1 MITIYL
7 GDVTEYLAQVAT
19 SADPRAQLIND
30 SNWQNLKPGTYFT
43 SLGDLKDL
51 KTLGAVLNQATTIVY
66 MPPTIWSDEHKGSSA
81 MRDWYED
88 YLNVYKF
95 RCTVKNFNTVC
106 EFDNILHLADYR
118 KTNEPQLW
126 IAGCSISHGVG
137 VTQQTRYGQL
147 LSQQLDLK
155 ASFLTWPGSSIA
167 WAADQILRSDVQ
179 ENDVVVW
186 GLTNHRRFT
195 KFNNNRLQY
204 LTLAT
209 PTLDKS
215 TVNFINSEHTLYR
228 SVISVKQVIN
238 FCEKIGARLIIA
250 SLLDTTVVNY
260 IKNFSHLIVLV
271 DFLGRDIQDKFFDL
285 GTDHLHPGSITHK
298 FYADEIYK
306 KIKLTTF

>member
-7 GDVTEYLAQVAT
+7 GDVTEYLAQVAK

-30 SNWQNLKPGTYFT
+30 SNWQNLKSGTYFT

-66 MPPTIWSDEHKGSSA
+66 TPPTIWSDEHKGSSA
-81 MRDWYED
+81 MRSWYED

-106 EFDNILHLADYR
+106 EFDNILHLADSR
-118 KTNEPQLW
+118 KTSEPQLW

-137 VTQQTRYGQL
+137 VTQKTRYGQL
-147 LSQQLDLK
+147 LSQQLDLN
-155 ASFLTWPGSSIA
+155 ASFLTRSGSSIA
-167 WAADQILRSDVQ
+167 WAADQILRSDVKK
-179 ENDVVVW
+179 NDIVVW
-186 GLTNHRRFT
+186 GLTSHRRFT
-195 KFNNNRLQY
+195 RFNNNRLQY

-209 PTLDKS
+209 PALDKS
-215 TVNFINSEHTLYR
+215 TINFINSEHTLYQ
-228 SVISVKQVIN
+228 SVISVRQVIN

-260 IKNFSHLIVLV
+260 IKDFSHLIVLV
-271 DFLGRDIQDKFFDL
+271 DFLGRDTQDKFFDL
-285 GTDHLHPGSITHK
+285 GLDHSHPGPITHK

-306 KIKLTTF
+306 KLKQTI